1 VIVMPAIDLR
11 GGRCV
16 RLYQGEF
23 DAETG
28 YDHDPLE
35 LALEYQSAGCR
46 ELHVVDLDG
55 ARTGD
60 PANLD
65 IIRAIARETALTVQV
80 GGGIR
85 DQERLQRLFHCGVDR
100 VVIGSQAVNRPE
112 TVTGWLREAGPQH
125 IVIALDVRLDERGIP
140 RVTSHGWTRDSEL
153 TLWQAVERFAEP
165 PLSHVLCTDISRD
178 GALTGPNVELYGEF
192 VARFP
197 EIGLQASGGVRDVT
211 DLEALRACGAAA
223 AITGKALLEGT
234 LTRQEAGSFSR
245 DA

>member
-16 RLYQGEF
+16 RLFQGEF

-65 IIRAIARETALTVQV
+65 IIRAIAAGTTMTVQV

-85 DQERLQRLFHCGVDR
+85 DQERLERLLDCGVDR
-100 VVIGSQAVNRPE
+100 VVIGSLAVNRPE
-112 TVTGWLREAGPQH
+112 TVTGWLREAGPER
-125 IVIALDVRLDERGIP
+125 IVVALDVRLDQRGIP
-140 RVTSHGWTRDSEL
+140 RVTSHGWTRDSDL
-153 TLWQAVERFAEP
+153 TLWQAVERFTEP
-165 PLSHVLCTDISRD
+165 RLRHVLCTDISRD
-178 GALTGPNVELYGEF
+178 GALTGPNTELYGEF
-192 VARFP
+192 VSRFP
-197 EIGLQASGGVRDVT
+197 DIGLQASGGVRDVS
-211 DLEALRACGAAA
+211 DLEALGRCGAAA
-223 AITGKALLEGT
+223 AITGRALLEGT
-234 LTRQEAGSFSR
+234 LTREELRSFSR
-245 DA
+245 GA

>member
-1 VIVMPAIDLR
+1 MIVMPAIDLR

-16 RLYQGEF
+16 RLFQGEF
-23 DAETG
+23 DAETR
-28 YDHDPLE
+28 YEHDPLE
-35 LALEYQSAGCR
+35 LALEYQAAGCR

-60 PANLD
+60 PANLE
-65 IIRAIARETALTVQV
+65 IIRAIAGETTMTVQV

-85 DQERLQRLFHCGVDR
+85 DQERLQRLLDCGVDR
-100 VVIGSQAVNRPE
+100 VVIGSVAVNRPE
-112 TVTGWLREAGPQH
+112 TVAGWLSEAGAER

-140 RVTSHGWTRDSEL
+140 RVTTHGWTRDSEL
-153 TLWQAVERFAEP
+153 TLWQAVERYTEP
-165 PLSHVLCTDISRD
+165 PLRHVLCTDISRD
-178 GALTGPNVELYGEF
+178 GALSGPNVDLYAEF
-192 VARFP
+192 VGRFP
-197 EIGLQASGGVRDVT
+197 EIGLQASGGVRDVG

-234 LTRQEAGSFSR
+234 LTREEAGKFSR